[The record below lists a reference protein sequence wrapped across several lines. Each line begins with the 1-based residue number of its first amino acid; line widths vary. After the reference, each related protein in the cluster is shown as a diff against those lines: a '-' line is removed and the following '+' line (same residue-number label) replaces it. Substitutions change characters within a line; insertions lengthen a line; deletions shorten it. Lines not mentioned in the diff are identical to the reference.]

1 VGNQSPAE
9 LLAHLAGS
17 CDAAVSFIRPCV
29 SKLASSPTKIPEYL
43 AAGLP
48 VVANS
53 GIGDMDALIATEKVG
68 VTIADFADESLRAG
82 VDRLVELLRDEDVH
96 SRCRRTAEKYFDLE
110 KVGWLQYRGIY
121 QQLERD

>member
-1 VGNQSPAE
+1 
-9 LLAHLAGS
+9 LLAHLASS
-17 CDAAVSFIRPCV
+17 CDAAVSFIRPCG

-53 GIGDMDALIATEKVG
+53 GIGDMDELIATEKVG
-68 VTIADFADESLRAG
+68 VTIADFGDESLRAG
-82 VDRLVELLRDEDVH
+82 VDRLVELLRDEDVR
-96 SRCRRTAEKYFDLE
+96 SRCRHTAEKYFDLE
-110 KVGWLQYRGIY
+110 KVGWLHYRGMY